1 MLSQSYKFNYKHHTP
16 HNYLTCFS
24 CGKVFCANDR
34 FAAEVNL
41 QNHIMNR
48 HKNKYIEDI
57 FSQEY
62 DETYSNE
69 YVEEFLKFLPD

>member
-1 MLSQSYKFNYKHHTP
+1 MLPQSYKFNYKHHTH

-24 CGKVFCANDR
+24 CGEVFCSNEWV
-34 FAAEVNL
+34 AAEVYL
-41 QNHIMNR
+41 QNHIINK
-48 HKNKYIEDI
+48 HKDKYIEDI